1 MAIKIDGA
9 KKKTKAVSR
18 DPIFADEKAVGAE
31 PIWDT
36 ERALK
41 MEEPEF
47 DHYMRV
53 SLRYYNYFYGVKDL
67 KKYLVDWL
75 KQTAGVAHKLDAAT
89 ITRYAKSTD
98 GYTPLTAPALI
109 KAHTRGMPL
118 LERHIKYIVGV
129 VNRALELDDGDE
141 KVVEVVVDKTK
152 TAVKVPTIQDRMNA
166 IADKH
171 QLHFLELEDQLF
183 EGKTVDAKA
192 YEYLSSNSVAPA
204 TLSRILAPFERSRD
218 EFTAARTN
226 KDEDTKDAYA
236 HLKAA
241 DYKRYDAFYTAL
253 FEGFTQYGQV
263 KKATKKAAV
272 RKPPQKEKL
281 VAKLKYMK
289 NDPTTKL
296 VSVSPV
302 DIIGAQELWVYNTKT
317 RKLGKYVAEEM
328 GGALGVKGTAI
339 TGFNE
344 SKSVQKTL
352 RKPEVQLKEF
362 LAAGKIQLRK
372 FLDEIKATEIKLNG
386 RINQD
391 TILLKVQ

>member
-1 MAIKIDGA
+1 
-9 KKKTKAVSR
+9 
-18 DPIFADEKAVGAE
+18 
-31 PIWDT
+31 
-36 ERALK
+36 
-41 MEEPEF
+41 
-47 DHYMRV
+47 
-53 SLRYYNYFYGVKDL
+53 
-67 KKYLVDWL
+67 
-75 KQTAGVAHKLDAAT
+75 
-89 ITRYAKSTD
+89 
-98 GYTPLTAPALI
+98 
-109 KAHTRGMPL
+109 MPL

-141 KVVEVVVDKTK
+141 KVVEVVADKTK
-152 TAVKVPTIQDRMNA
+152 PVVKAPTIQDRMNE
-166 IADKH
+166 IMRTH
-171 QLHFLELEDQLF
+171 ILHFEELEDSLY
-183 EGKTVDAKA
+183 EGATVDPKA
-192 YEYLSSNSVAPA
+192 YEYLLAKSVPQAMLGKIQA
-204 TLSRILAPFERSRD
+204 VFERRYA
-218 EFTAARTN
+218 EITEAKTT
-226 KDEDTKDAYA
+226 KDEDLKDAYA
-236 HLKAA
+236 YMKAA
-241 DYKRYDAFYTAL
+241 DWKRYDAFYTKL
-253 FEGFTQYGQV
+253 FEGIAQYGQV

-289 NDPTTKL
+289 NDTTTKL
-296 VSVSPV
+296 VSVNPV
-302 DIIGAQELWVYNTKT
+302 DIIGATELWVYNTKT

-372 FLDEIKATEIKLNG
+372 FLDDIKATDIKLNG

>member
-31 PIWDT
+31 PIWDI

-41 MEEPEF
+41 MEESEF

-75 KQTAGVAHKLDAAT
+75 KQTAGVAHKLDTAT

-152 TAVKVPTIQDRMNA
+152 PVVKAPTIQDRMNA
-166 IADKH
+166 IMDGH
-171 QLHFLELEDQLF
+171 ILHFEILEDSLY
-183 EGKTVDAKA
+183 EGATVDPKA
-192 YEYLSSNSVAPA
+192 YEYLLAKSVPQAMLGKIQA
-204 TLSRILAPFERSRD
+204 VFERRYA
-218 EFTAARTN
+218 EITEAKTT
-226 KDEDTKDAYA
+226 KDEDLKDAYA
-236 HLKAA
+236 YMKAA
-241 DYKRYDAFYTAL
+241 DWKRYDAFYTKL
-253 FEGFTQYGQV
+253 FEGIAQYGQV

-289 NDPTTKL
+289 NDTATKL
-296 VSVSPV
+296 VSVNPV
-302 DIIGAQELWVYNTKT
+302 DIIGATELWVYNTKT

-372 FLDEIKATEIKLNG
+372 FLDDIKATDIKLNG

-391 TILLKVQ
+391 TILLKVS